1 VHRARAEREIL
12 AIMDHPFLPT
22 LYASFQVPNN
32 LFFIDYLHVHFIL
45 RAKVGG
51 MGGISLAYVK
61 LECADSNPHLF
72 DNGFLPGRRAFP
84 SS

>member
-1 VHRARAEREIL
+1 L

-32 LFFIDYLHVHFIL
+32 LFFITVYCLYVYFHVRFIL
-45 RAKVGG
+45 RAKIRG